1 MARLKAP
8 EIGTVHRKCLICGRS
23 FSVWRSRMPYRA
35 AEFCTKGCYGLGMKV
50 FRRLLRDGRFEAM
63 MRQVIDEEKKAA

>member
-8 EIGTVHRKCLICGRS
+8 EVGHVHRKCLICGKPFRI
-23 FSVWRSRMPYRA
+23 WRSRMPYRA
-35 AEFCTKGCYGLGMKV
+35 AEFCTRRCYHLGLKV
-50 FRRLLRDGRFEAM
+50 FSKLLRDGRFEAM